1 MIFINWVLV
10 VLHVALASL
19 ATGHVLLNKNDPRS
33 AWGWIS
39 FCVIFP
45 YAGPFLYFL
54 FGINRVRTT
63 AKKLDLKP
71 SFRLDEGYGRIPK
84 DAINNIIHPKVPAAY
99 QDIARISDT
108 ITRLPLVGGNHLEM
122 LHNGEEVYPAMI
134 EAMEQ
139 AESTLYFTTYL
150 FETNTSGQKIM
161 DALCRAKN
169 RGVDVKVII
178 DGIGELYN
186 IPRAGTILMKSG
198 VKVARFLPP
207 RLNPPTLHIN
217 LRNHRKILIAD
228 GQIGFT
234 GGINIGD
241 RYFADNLK
249 NPNRV
254 MDTHFKVIGPVVA
267 QMEMAFLDDWKFV
280 TGETIDPT
288 TESPKSSGTAICR
301 SIVDGP
307 NEDPDKLPIILSG
320 AISSAQNSVWIMTPY
335 FLPSR
340 EIVSALQLVALKGI
354 DVNVVLPAKNNFS
367 FMTWAANNFLWKL
380 MQLGVKV
387 YFQPPPFVHS
397 KLLVVDDYYT
407 NIGSA
412 NIDPRSLRLNFEL
425 NIEIFDTKIA
435 DIVAGH
441 ICNCINRSTPFS
453 LKYLENRSL
462 PVKLRDALA
471 WIFSPYM

>member
-1 MIFINWVLV
+1 MVFINWALV
-10 VLHVALASL
+10 ALHVALALL

-39 FCVIFP
+39 FCIIFP
-45 YAGPFLYFL
+45 YVGPFLYFL
-54 FGINRVRTT
+54 FGVNRVRTT
-63 AKKLDLKP
+63 ARKLDLKS
-71 SFRLDEGYGRIPK
+71 SFRLDEGYGRIPE
-84 DAINNIIHPKVPAAY
+84 DSLNIINSTEVPSSC

-108 ITRLPLVGGNHLEM
+108 ITRLPLVAGNSLEM

-134 EAMEQ
+134 EAINQ
-139 AESTLYFTTYL
+139 AETTLYFTTYL
-150 FETNTSGQKIM
+150 FETNTSGQKIIE
-161 DALCRAKN
+161 ALCRAKK

-178 DGIGELYN
+178 DGIGELYS
-186 IPRAGTILMKSG
+186 ISRAGTLLMKRG

-207 RLNPPTLHIN
+207 KLNPPTLHIN

-241 RYFADNLK
+241 RYLTDNLK

-254 MDTHFKVIGPVVA
+254 IDAHFRVRGPVVA
-267 QMEMAFLDDWKFV
+267 QMERAFSDDWKFV
-280 TGETIDPT
+280 TGEVIDT
-288 TESPKSSGTAICR
+288 TRVSQKSMGTAICR
-301 SIVDGP
+301 SIIDGP
-307 NEDPDKLPIILSG
+307 NEDPDKLPIILAG
-320 AISSAQNSVWIMTPY
+320 AISSARMSVWIMTPY

-340 EIVSALQLVALKGI
+340 EIVSALQLAALRGVN
-354 DVNVVLPAKNNFS
+354 VNVVLPAKNNFP

-380 MQLGVKV
+380 MQLGIKV

-397 KLLVVDDYYT
+397 KLLVVDNYYT

-425 NIEIFDTKIA
+425 NIEIFDSKIA
-435 DIVAGH
+435 DIVVQH
-441 ICNCINRSTPFS
+441 IRNCIRRSTKFS
-453 LKYLENRSL
+453 LKCLENRSL
-462 PVKLRDALA
+462 AIKLRDALA